1 MSDTT
6 RHSTH
11 KLISG
16 EFSTEDAR
24 TILMTLITN
33 KIQFHQLDKWSSAER
48 LGNENPVVTRR
59 IEELQHTKEAL
70 TKLID
75 EAARNGERL
84 AINCSID
91 IAVANELGAP
101 QHSAQRLTL
110 EY

>member
-24 TILMTLITN
+24 TILMTLINN
-33 KIQFHQLDKWSSAER
+33 KIHFHQLDRWSSVER
-48 LGNENPVVTRR
+48 LGDENLVVTRR
-59 IEELQHTKEAL
+59 IEELEHTKRAL
-70 TKLID
+70 AKLID

-91 IAVANELGAP
+91 IAAVKEPAT
-101 QHSAQRLTL
+101 SS
-110 EY
+110 